1 MMKNLL
7 KLEEIMLFVLS
18 IFLFAKLE
26 YAWWWYPLLLFAP
39 DISMVGYLGGTRLGA
54 VIYNI
59 IHHRVL
65 SIGIYIMGSILA
77 IQPLQLA
84 GLILFGHSSLDR
96 VLGYGLKYSDL
107 FQNTHLGVMGKSNQ
121 VGK

>member
-1 MMKNLL
+1 MKNLL

-26 YAWWWYPLLLFAP
+26 YAWWWYPLLLFTP

-84 GLILFGHSSLDR
+84 GLILFGHSSR
-96 VLGYGLKYSDL
+96 TVSWG
-107 FQNTHLGVMGKSNQ
+107 MG
-121 VGK
+121 